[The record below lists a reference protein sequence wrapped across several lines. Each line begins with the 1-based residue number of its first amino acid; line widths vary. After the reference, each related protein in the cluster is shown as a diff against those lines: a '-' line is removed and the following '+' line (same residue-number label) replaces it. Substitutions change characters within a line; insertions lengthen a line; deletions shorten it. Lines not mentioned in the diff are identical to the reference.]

1 MAIERISLDLIKNK
15 RILIIRLSSLG
26 DIFLTTP
33 LIRSIKNQNKS
44 VSIDILLRKGYQ
56 DIFKFN
62 PYIDRIFTYINYNY
76 LDLMHELVDRNY
88 DLVID
93 LQNNFRSAR
102 IRRIIGAK
110 VFSFNKKSISKFFL
124 VNFKINTLK
133 TSPLIPQR
141 YADSIPNFNLDND
154 GLDLFLPDKKGQELN
169 TEENYIGIAPGSR
182 HFTKMWLKEYY
193 IELSKMLQYDGFKI
207 VIFGGKSDKQLCE
220 EISKEISGSVDL
232 CNDDDILKTAENMRI
247 CKAIICNDSGL
258 MHAASACGVPVLAI
272 FGSSVKEFGFLP
284 YKSKNLILT
293 NNKITC
299 RPCSH
304 IGKSKCPK
312 KHFNCMKELT
322 PGIAYSKLKELL
334 N

>member
-1 MAIERISLDLIKNK
+1 
-15 RILIIRLSSLG
+15 
-26 DIFLTTP
+26 
-33 LIRSIKNQNKS
+33 
-44 VSIDILLRKGYQ
+44 
-56 DIFKFN
+56 
-62 PYIDRIFTYINYNY
+62 
-76 LDLMHELVDRNY
+76 
-88 DLVID
+88 
-93 LQNNFRSAR
+93 
-102 IRRIIGAK
+102 
-110 VFSFNKKSISKFFL
+110 
-124 VNFKINTLK
+124 
-133 TSPLIPQR
+133 
-141 YADSIPNFNLDND
+141 
-154 GLDLFLPDKKGQELN
+154 
-169 TEENYIGIAPGSR
+169 
-182 HFTKMWLKEYY
+182 
-193 IELSKMLQYDGFKI
+193 MLQYDGFKI

-284 YKSKNLILT
+284 YKSKNLILE